1 MRISKQAFL
10 AAITCPTQG
19 WYVQRQEREPIGPG
33 LRWRFFTGQEIGRI
47 AREQLGAGPTLP
59 AAPTEAAAS
68 TTAQAIADPQNR
80 IIYEPTFCTADL
92 TARADAL
99 RRNGDGWDLIEV
111 KSGKAPEDKVS
122 KKGVL
127 KKGVPKDEY
136 LDDLA
141 YSALVA
147 QAAGVPVVRCILML
161 LSREFRHGHQG
172 DILVEVEVTDEVLS
186 RAVAFAGQ
194 AAAVAAA
201 INGEQRPEPTL
212 KWACNGCAF
221 FATDCV
227 GKGIADPLFDLPR
240 LSEKRFAELKQHG
253 RIGNLPGDVELT
265 PAQQRVVAVLL
276 VGRPR
281 AVEEG
286 LAKLDA
292 LQWPA
297 YFLDFESVGPALP
310 WFEGSGSYE
319 AAPFQ
324 FSLHVK
330 EGPDQPA
337 AHYEYL
343 APAEGDWRRELTEL
357 LIERLGR
364 VGSVLM
370 YSPYEKRMLGYLGE
384 KLPDLKPALDG
395 IVMRLFDLEPVIEHG
410 YYHPGFRGHSSVK
423 YVLPVMVE
431 ELRYDGLAIRGG
443 EDASGAFA
451 LMYVKETPTDQY
463 AVERAALLAYCK
475 LDTLAMVRVHE
486 ELLLIRRDAKRA

>member
-1 MRISKQAFL
+1 MRISKQTFL

-19 WYVQRQEREPIGPG
+19 WYAGREEPEPLGPG

-47 AREQLGAGPTLP
+47 AREQLGKGPTL
-59 AAPTEAAAS
+59 AGGSIEAAVAG
-68 TTAQAIADPQNR
+68 TAQAMGDRQNQ
-80 IIYEPTFCTADL
+80 IVYEATFCTADF

-141 YSALVA
+141 YSAFVA
-147 QAAGVPVVRCILML
+147 RAAGIPVVRCILML
-161 LSREFRHGHQG
+161 MSREFRQG
-172 DILVEVEVTDEVLS
+172 YQGNILVEVEVTEEVVN
-186 RAVAFAGQ
+186 RAGAFAGQ
-194 AAAVAAA
+194 AAAVVAA
-201 INGEQRPEPTL
+201 INAGQRPEPTL
-212 KWACNGCAF
+212 KWACDECAF
-221 FATDCV
+221 FATDCI

-240 LSEKRFAELKQHG
+240 LSEKRFAELKQFG
-253 RIGNLPGDVELT
+253 RIGNLPEDAELT
-265 PAQQRVVAVLL
+265 PAQQQVVAVLRA
-276 VGRPR
+276 GQPQ

-286 LAKLDA
+286 LARLDD
-292 LQWPA
+292 LKWPA

-310 WFEGSGSYE
+310 WFEGSDSYE
-319 AAPFQ
+319 AMPFQ

-330 EGPDQPA
+330 AGPDQPT

-343 APAEGDWRRELTEL
+343 APANGDWRRELTEL
-357 LIERLGR
+357 LIERLGT

-395 IVMRLFDLEPVIEHG
+395 IVLRLFDLEPVIENG
-410 YYHPGFRGHSSVK
+410 YYHPGFRGHSSIK
-423 YVLPVMVE
+423 YVLPVMVK
-431 ELRYDGLAIRGG
+431 ELRYEGLAIRGG

-451 LMYVKETPTDQY
+451 LMYVNVTPPDQQET
-463 AVERAALLAYCK
+463 ERAALLAYCK

-486 ELLLIRRDAKRA
+486 ELVQIRRAMPRA